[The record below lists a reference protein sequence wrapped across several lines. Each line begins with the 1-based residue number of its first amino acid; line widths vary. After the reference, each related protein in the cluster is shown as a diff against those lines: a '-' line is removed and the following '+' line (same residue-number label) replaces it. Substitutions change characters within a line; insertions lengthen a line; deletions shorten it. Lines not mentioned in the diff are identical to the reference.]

1 MLGRDKAGGY
11 GIQALGGMLVEYVH
25 GDFLNVVG
33 FPLNHFCKVLGT
45 IYNSPPESPAHKL
58 AREDSGETWPLVNS
72 LSKCAENG
80 EMEPA
85 DQDNGATSDAV
96 SVTGNSASGIQE
108 QNVVGP
114 EAASESAC
122 SCNQE
127 DFPHKI
133 VDIMD
138 GFKAS
143 KVRQRALTN
152 CVGGP
157 TRKLFPLTT
166 YHHSMKAFVF
176 CSVPPPMLIQLT

>member
-45 IYNSPPESPAHKL
+45 IYNSPPESPTDKME
-58 AREDSGETWPLVNS
+58 REDSGETWPLVNS

-80 EMEPA
+80 ELEPTE
-85 DQDNGATSDAV
+85 QDNGATSDAA
-96 SVTGNSASGIQE
+96 SVSASCGSGAQE
-108 QNVVGP
+108 QNVIGP

-143 KVRQRALTN
+143 KVGLGKQLSVAN
-152 CVGGP
+152 CNCNCNHHNV
-157 TRKLFPLTT
+157 TT
-166 YHHSMKAFVF
+166 FVSCLVEHQKIAVF
-176 CSVPPPMLIQLT
+176 FV